1 MVYTQLENHVLNPIV
16 MSRTEKIN
24 PLTVFIAI
32 LIGAELGSW
41 VGGIFGGFVGVML
54 AVPSAATFHVLFREI
69 WNSTQLAGRACPRT
83 LRSRETILSAST

>member
-1 MVYTQLENHVLNPIV
+1 VYTQLENHVLNPIV

-54 AVPSAATFHVLFREI
+54 AVPSHATFHVLFREI
-69 WNSTQLAGRACPRT
+69 RNSTRSPLALAQDP
-83 LRSRETILSAST
+83 TILGDDPLSSS